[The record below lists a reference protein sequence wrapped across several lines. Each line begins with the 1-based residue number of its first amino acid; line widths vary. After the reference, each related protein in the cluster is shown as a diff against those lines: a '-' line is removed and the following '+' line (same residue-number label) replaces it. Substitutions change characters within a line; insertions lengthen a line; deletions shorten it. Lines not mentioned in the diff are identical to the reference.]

1 MKKLLTKIL
10 NEWRNTGVPDDKL
23 SELILA
29 YIATS
34 GSWYL
39 NLNTTDGL
47 HEKQKDLIEYAKGEW
62 K

>member
-10 NEWRNTGVPDDKL
+10 AEWRNTDVPNDKL

-39 NLNTTDGL
+39 NLNTIDGL
-47 HEKQKDLIEYAKGEW
+47 HEEQEDLIKYAKGEW

>member
-10 NEWRNTGVPDDKL
+10 AEWRNTNVPNDKL

-34 GSWYL
+34 GGWYL
-39 NLNTTDGL
+39 NLNTIDGL
-47 HEKQKDLIEYAKGEW
+47 HEEQEDLIKYAKGEW